1 MFNEYKKISGHMFEE
16 KLKNELSNNK
26 LFLDCV
32 ISFSRFYF
40 SYFTIYN
47 NLLIITNFFKVDLI
61 VDSNSYFARL
71 LHESTNGLYL

>member
-1 MFNEYKKISGHMFEE
+1 MFEE

-40 SYFTIYN
+40 SYISLF
-47 NLLIITNFFKVDLI
+47 IIIF
-61 VDSNSYFARL
+61 
-71 LHESTNGLYL
+71 